1 MNTNRSLSP
10 APGRRIVFVDRD
22 GTLVEEP
29 PDEKVDSLAKI
40 RLMPGVI
47 PALLELK
54 AAGFGFVM
62 VTNQDGLGTPNLPRE
77 LFDPAHRFIVELFAS
92 QGIEF
97 EAVFICP
104 HYEREDCA
112 CRKPRIGLMQ
122 EFLQTVAIDRARS
135 FMIGDRL
142 TDLQFAA
149 NMGIEG
155 LRVVLDGDAAQ
166 TWPAIAERI
175 AASAAAASAA

>member
-1 MNTNRSLSP
+1 MS
-10 APGRRIVFVDRD
+10 GRQIVFVDRD

-29 PDEKVDSLAKI
+29 PDEKVDSLEKI
-40 RLMPGVI
+40 RLLPGVI

-54 AAGFGFVM
+54 HAGFAFVM
-62 VTNQDGLGTPNLPRE
+62 VTNQDGLGTASLPHE
-77 LFDPAHRFIVELFAS
+77 LFDSAHRFIVDLFAS

-112 CRKPRIGLMQ
+112 CRKPRIGMVRQ
-122 EFLQTVAIDRARS
+122 FLDDVAIDPARS
-135 FMIGDRL
+135 FMIGDRI

-149 NMGIEG
+149 NLGVQG
-155 LRVVLDGDAAQ
+155 FRVMQAGGAQ
-166 TWPAIAERI
+166 ETWPAIARRILER
-175 AASAAAASAA
+175 AH